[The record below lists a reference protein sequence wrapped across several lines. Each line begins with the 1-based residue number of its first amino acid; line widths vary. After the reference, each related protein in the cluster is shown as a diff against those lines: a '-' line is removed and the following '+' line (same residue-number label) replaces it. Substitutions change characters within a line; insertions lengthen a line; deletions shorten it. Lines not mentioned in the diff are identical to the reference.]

1 MQVTQ
6 SKFPPWIK
14 KRLPASPQTEKTRRI
29 LEHYRLNTVCRSAQ
43 CPNTGECF
51 AKGTATFMI
60 MGSVCT
66 RSCRF
71 CAVTGGT
78 PAPLDDSEP
87 ERLALAA
94 REMKLRHVV
103 VTSVTRDDL
112 ADGGAGHFVAV
123 IRKLRELNP
132 GVTVEVLVPD
142 FRGRVQ
148 SVRDV
153 VEAGPDVFNHNVE
166 TVPSRYP
173 TVRPEADYAVSLQV
187 LSTAKTLRPQA
198 LTKSGLMV
206 GLGERDD
213 EVEQTMADLRRAGC
227 DILTIGQY
235 LRPSREHLAVVRFIE
250 PATFDRY
257 HDIGIRMGFRAV
269 ASGPFVRSSYN
280 ALEVKREAQSEIVR
294 THVEQSQSV

>member
-1 MQVTQ
+1 MQLTQ
-6 SKFPPWIK
+6 SKFPPWIR
-14 KRLPASPQTEKTRRI
+14 KRLPANPQAETTRRI

-51 AKGTATFMI
+51 AKGTATFLI
-60 MGSVCT
+60 MGNVCT

-71 CAVTGGT
+71 CAVTGGI
-78 PAPLDDSEP
+78 PAPLEDSEP

-112 ADGGAGHFVAV
+112 EDGGAGHFVRA

-132 GVTVEVLVPD
+132 GFTVEVLVPD
-142 FRGRVQ
+142 FKGRAE
-148 SVRDV
+148 SVRAV
-153 VEAGPDVFNHNVE
+153 VEAGPEVFNHNIE
-166 TVPSRYP
+166 TVPSLYP
-173 TVRPEADYAVSLQV
+173 MVRPEADYRVSLEV
-187 LSTAKTLRPQA
+187 LRLAKAIRPHA

-213 EVEQTMADLRRAGC
+213 EVEQAMADLRQVDC

-250 PATFDRY
+250 PAAFDRY
-257 HDIGIRMGFRAV
+257 RALGIKLGFRAV

-280 ALEVKREAQSEIVR
+280 ALEVKNEAQSEIVL
-294 THVEQSQSV
+294 HPDHS